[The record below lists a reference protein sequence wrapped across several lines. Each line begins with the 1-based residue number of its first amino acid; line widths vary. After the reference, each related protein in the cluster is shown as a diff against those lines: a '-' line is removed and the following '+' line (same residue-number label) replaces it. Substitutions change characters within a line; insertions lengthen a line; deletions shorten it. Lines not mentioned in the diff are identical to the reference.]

1 MLDNL
6 ITLPVDQSGDNT
18 TFVDEI
24 LTRFRETENK
34 TTYRFPDFTLAD
46 RNQVDIY
53 RNDIKPSG
61 NYLGNAK
68 GTIKITDDTIVLAK
82 DGTDV
87 VTPQISSL
95 AISIPVGTSDTT
107 FYANLGRLQALV
119 NNKALMY
126 AIFMDQNI

>member
-6 ITLPVDQSGDNT
+6 ITLPVDQSGNNT
-18 TFVDEI
+18 TFVNEV

-34 TTYRFPDFTLAD
+34 TTYRFPDFKLAD
-46 RNQVDIY
+46 RNQIDIY
-53 RNDIKPSG
+53 RNDIMPSG

-68 GTIKITDDTIVLAK
+68 GTVKITDDTIVLAK
-82 DGTDV
+82 DGTEV

-95 AISIPVGTSDTT
+95 AMSIPVGTSDAT